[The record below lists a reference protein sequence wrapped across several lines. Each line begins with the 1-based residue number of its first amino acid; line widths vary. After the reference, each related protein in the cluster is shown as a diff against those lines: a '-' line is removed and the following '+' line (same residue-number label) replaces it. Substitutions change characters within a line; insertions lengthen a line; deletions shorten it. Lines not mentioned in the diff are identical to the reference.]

1 MIFLLLLEPNGLDL
15 DATFGC
21 GQCFRW
27 QRQPDGSWEGV
38 VAGRAVRA
46 AILPGEG
53 GGRLCLEGLAG
64 PDPALEPD
72 FWAGYFALDLDYPAL
87 LERMRA
93 AHRGLAGCIGCAPG
107 IRVLR
112 QPFFETLVTF
122 LISQNNNIPRIRG
135 IVDRLCR
142 TLGQPLDGAGRLY
155 AFPTP
160 ERLAALEEADLA
172 FLRAGWRAGYILDA
186 ARRAA
191 AGQLDEEALRA
202 LPLADARAR
211 LMEVRPGPVGR
222 LPGGRLDAPGRPR
235 PLHRAGQRPR
245 CLPQPQDRGLRR
257 HRAAVHLC
265 MGPRIRPARAAGSRG
280 QKRPAA
286 QDFDKKGREK
296 PPPRLI
302 LPAVSV
308 ILRKAGPPPAAAGG
322 AERLLHTS
330 QPMWR

>member
-142 TLGQPLDGAGRLY
+142 ALGQPLDGAGRLY

-160 ERLAALEEADLA
+160 GRLAALEEADLA

-191 AGQLDEEALRA
+191 AGQLDEAALRA

-211 LMEVRPGPVGR
+211 LMEVRGVGPKVADCTLLYGLGR
-222 LPGGRLDAPGRPR
+222 WDAYPVDVWMRRADRALFTARVKDPAAYLNRKTGGC
-235 PLHRAGQRPR
+235 AGIAQ
-245 CLPQPQDRGLRR
+245 QYIF
-257 HRAAVHLC
+257 AW
-265 MGPRIRPARAAGSRG
+265 ARASG
-280 QKRPAA
+280 
-286 QDFDKKGREK
+286 
-296 PPPRLI
+296 
-302 LPAVSV
+302 LPE
-308 ILRKAGPPPAAAGG
+308 LPAAGG
-322 AERLLHTS
+322 KNGPQRRTLTKKAQKNPR
-330 QPMWR
+330 RD

>member
-191 AGQLDEEALRA
+191 AGQLDEGALRA

-211 LMEVRPGPVGR
+211 LMEVRGWAPKWPTA
-222 LPGGRLDAPGRPR
+222 PCCTAWAGGTPTRWTSGC
-235 PLHRAGQRPR
+235 AG
-245 CLPQPQDRGLRR
+245 
-257 HRAAVHLC
+257 
-265 MGPRIRPARAAGSRG
+265 
-280 QKRPAA
+280 PAA
-286 QDFDKKGREK
+286 
-296 PPPRLI
+296 PSSPRGSKTP
-302 LPAVSV
+302 LPTSTARPGAAPASRSSTS
-308 ILRKAGPPPAAAGG
+308 LHGPAPPACPNCRPPGVKTARSAG
-322 AERLLHTS
+322 L
-330 QPMWR
+330 

>member
-112 QPFFETLVTF
+112 QPFF
-122 LISQNNNIPRIRG
+122 
-135 IVDRLCR
+135 
-142 TLGQPLDGAGRLY
+142 
-155 AFPTP
+155 
-160 ERLAALEEADLA
+160 
-172 FLRAGWRAGYILDA
+172 
-186 ARRAA
+186 
-191 AGQLDEEALRA
+191 
-202 LPLADARAR
+202 
-211 LMEVRPGPVGR
+211 
-222 LPGGRLDAPGRPR
+222 
-235 PLHRAGQRPR
+235 
-245 CLPQPQDRGLRR
+245 
-257 HRAAVHLC
+257 
-265 MGPRIRPARAAGSRG
+265 
-280 QKRPAA
+280 
-286 QDFDKKGREK
+286 
-296 PPPRLI
+296 
-302 LPAVSV
+302 
-308 ILRKAGPPPAAAGG
+308 
-322 AERLLHTS
+322 
-330 QPMWR
+330 

>member
-211 LMEVRPGPVGR
+211 LMEVRGVGPKVADCTLLYGLGR
-222 LPGGRLDAPGRPR
+222 WDAYPVDVWMR
-235 PLHRAGQRPR
+235 RAG
-245 CLPQPQDRGLRR
+245 
-257 HRAAVHLC
+257 RALFTARVKDPAAYLNRKTGGC
-265 MGPRIRPARAAGSRG
+265 AGIAQQYIFAWARAAG
-280 QKRPAA
+280 
-286 QDFDKKGREK
+286 
-296 PPPRLI
+296 
-302 LPAVSV
+302 LPE
-308 ILRKAGPPPAAAGG
+308 LPAAGG
-322 AERLLHTS
+322 KNGSRRKTLTKKAEKKPR
-330 QPMWR
+330 RD